1 LEVAPGNTA
10 GTVRQGLL
18 EAELSFDQRVRQGR
32 RFEQDATAL
41 EYVKKNVFPAINT
54 VLSKSLT
61 DCLKQPD
68 ASTEKFTLVAN
79 IMQDGG
85 IGNVDYKPVTNTA
98 QCYGDALRILSLP
111 PLPNELSILPVFFDM
126 ALPG

>member
-1 LEVAPGNTA
+1 VGP
-10 GTVRQGLL
+10 VQQGLF
-18 EAELSFDQRVRQGR
+18 EVGLSFDQRVWQGR

-41 EYVKKNVFPAINT
+41 EYVKKNVFPAIDT

-98 QCYGDALRILSLP
+98 RCYGNSFRVLSLP
-111 PLPNELSILPVFFDM
+111 PLPNELSVVS
-126 ALPG
+126 